1 MNKKG
6 DISARNFM
14 ITLALVVGVMVSF
27 GTASVSLA
35 RDYSPLGVTA
45 IDDTRYN
52 EAYNQLDDV
61 TAQAEKLDDTIQQAD
76 LGTLDSQTQFYGDIT
91 AALKLGMQSLGAT
104 TAMVT
109 NAVSDLGIPTFW
121 YQIFLL
127 IIAVTV
133 LFSIIYT
140 FFTKPS

>member
-52 EAYNQLDDV
+52 EAYNQLDE
-61 TAQAEKLDDTIQQAD
+61 TADEHT
-76 LGTLDSQTQFYGDIT
+76 
-91 AALKLGMQSLGAT
+91 
-104 TAMVT
+104 
-109 NAVSDLGIPTFW
+109 
-121 YQIFLL
+121 
-127 IIAVTV
+127 
-133 LFSIIYT
+133 
-140 FFTKPS
+140 